1 MENEMGKMKSDAVY
15 NSADN
20 MIMVKSNG
28 DEINV
33 ICNTEEQMEKVVD
46 RLQTDTCILSGYEEW
61 DEGDDKKWIMTWK
74 VPQEFD
80 KLIEYN

>member
-74 VPQEFD
+74 VPQEYD